1 MQIYGWELLK
11 VCHHLG
17 KSREHRHY
25 DSGDLIF
32 LIRHVSLANT
42 CLMGYVNLWVKSP
55 HKEPPGSHVCWPLVY
70 WKGRYKVFNMSRDLT
85 KPLD

>member
-17 KSREHRHY
+17 KSREHRHH

-32 LIRHVSLANT
+32 LIRHVISCEHMFNGLCEFMGEIPPQRATRFPCLLAIG
-42 CLMGYVNLWVKSP
+42 LLEG
-55 HKEPPGSHVCWPLVY
+55 EI
-70 WKGRYKVFNMSRDLT
+70 
-85 KPLD
+85 